1 MAKHHQ
7 GTDPGAGPR
16 PQNAAM
22 QAIPDNSY
30 LAYTRPVPRPF
41 LQFVSGHFPPG
52 TVTQSHSHPCVAL
65 HGCLKGPLTLIA
77 DGQEMS
83 VDEGV
88 FYILAPG
95 IKHHWHNAG
104 RQTAAT
110 IGLLVDT
117 EHPGRWPKGAGVEQ
131 CCQKL
136 AQAATAVH
144 RFAVAGDDE
153 LRHLFWLAGDHLT
166 AADERETTALVGVL
180 LALVGQCVARL
191 TSTPKQT
198 AMPDKLAQE
207 IRRLLLAR
215 VNDRLRISDVA
226 GQLGVSPT
234 RAKEAFRKAFGCGIV
249 TYQNELK
256 IWQAKRL
263 LCDLSLTVDEV
274 SSRLGFSSHS
284 YFSQVFLQHTG
295 ETPTEFRRRDMGSA

>member
-1 MAKHHQ
+1 M
-7 GTDPGAGPR
+7 
-16 PQNAAM
+16 
-22 QAIPDNSY
+22 
-30 LAYTRPVPRPF
+30 L
-41 LQFVSGHFPPG
+41 
-52 TVTQSHSHPCVAL
+52 
-65 HGCLKGPLTLIA
+65 
-77 DGQEMS
+77 
-83 VDEGV
+83 VDQGV

-95 IKHHWHNAG
+95 VRHHWRNAD

-110 IGLLVDT
+110 IGLLIDT
-117 EHPGRWPKGAGVEQ
+117 EHPGRWPKGSGVEQ

-136 AQAATAVH
+136 ARGATGIH

-153 LRHLFWLAGDHLT
+153 LRHLFWMAGDHLT

-180 LALVGQCVARL
+180 LALVGQCANRL
-191 TSTPKQT
+191 SGESKQT

-207 IRRLLLAR
+207 IRRLLLSR
-215 VNDRLRISDVA
+215 VNDRLSISDVA

-274 SSRLGFSSHS
+274 SARLGFSSHS

-295 ETPTEFRRRDMGSA
+295 ETPTEFRRRDVPSN